1 MKYQTKALENQHEV
15 KAAEDQVADT
25 FYNLGVICFFRL
37 VPQTDRALDYF
48 LRALNI
54 DKELSMNEDVCRC
67 YDSIGEVYLNT
78 NRKI

>member
-1 MKYQTKALENQHEV
+1 MKYQTKVLENQHEV

-25 FYNLGVICFFRL
+25 FYNLGIIYFFRL
-37 VPQTDRALDYF
+37 VPQTNRALDYF
-48 LRALNI
+48 LRAL
-54 DKELSMNEDVCRC
+54 KELSMNEDVNRC